1 MCECV
6 CRLAAIGYSGE
17 VEDVVNVMSFR
28 WFNFIDVGKRAL
40 GTIVLIAHGSDGMT
54 VLLGGV
60 ALYELPSSMLTM

>member
-1 MCECV
+1 MYFVMSKERGCSLSLSLCVCECV

-40 GTIVLIAHGSDGMT
+40 GTIVLI
-54 VLLGGV
+54 LQI
-60 ALYELPSSMLTM
+60 

>member
-40 GTIVLIAHGSDGMT
+40 GTIVLI
-54 VLLGGV
+54 LQI
-60 ALYELPSSMLTM
+60 